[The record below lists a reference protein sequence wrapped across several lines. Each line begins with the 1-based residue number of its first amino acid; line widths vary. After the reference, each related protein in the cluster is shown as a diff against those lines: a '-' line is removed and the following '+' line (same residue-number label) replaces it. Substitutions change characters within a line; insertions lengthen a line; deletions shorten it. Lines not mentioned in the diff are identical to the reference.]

1 MSENKVW
8 FSHGEEIYEVKKGWF
23 LKKGG
28 FAWTGKTKIW
38 NWDNCTVGLAKPR
51 SDRTLIIVRSDTNK
65 NSKFMGDRPV
75 KIRFMLGFEVKEIV
89 SGPVFEKP
97 VKRGDKCIKGE
108 WDGSK
113 GRYVIRLRGS
123 PTGDEFDWSDDYWI
137 WVYDDDLSGMKNI
150 DALHRQIEANL
161 SSKITSDNVFK
172 VDSAPINNDD
182 VVPVIYQPAVDSLKN
197 FIREINCKRQQINGV
212 DYIEVTLIFENER
225 LQKSDDF
232 DKTYKFARKDLLF
245 GREKDIERFKIILK
259 EGKPDHLLF
268 PGIYSK
274 EMENGV
280 CRERDILFDST
291 HGDTTKNPD
300 NTPKRPIKYFFAD
313 VNHPVIFVNTS
324 NHAMAGDDANHR
336 LWKWEYIPWEENGA
350 AVYRGDSSLADVE
363 KRFPEPPLWG
373 VPKWIFGLANRL
385 RQKNRAPCDSEL

>member
-1 MSENKVW
+1 MSKNKVW
-8 FSHGEEIYEVKKGWF
+8 FSHGEEIYEVKKGGF

-38 NWDNCTVGLAKPR
+38 NWDNCTVGLAKPT
-51 SDRTLIIVRSDTNK
+51 SDRTLIIVRSVANK

-75 KIRFMLGFEVKEIV
+75 KVSFMLGFEIKRIV
-89 SGPVFEKP
+89 SGPGFEKP
-97 VKRGDKCIKGE
+97 DKGIGTLKKGV
-108 WDGSK
+108 WNGSK

-123 PTGDEFDWSDDYWI
+123 PAGDGFDWSDDYWI

-150 DALHRQIEANL
+150 DALHRQIEDNL
-161 SSKITSDNVFK
+161 SSKITSDNIFRVG
-172 VDSAPINNDD
+172 DASANEEI
-182 VVPVIYQPAVDSLKN
+182 VPVIYQPAVDSLKN
-197 FIREINCKRQQINGV
+197 FIREINCKRQQKNGV
-212 DYIEVTLIFENER
+212 EEVEVTLIFENER

-259 EGKPDHLLF
+259 DGKPDHLLF

-274 EMENGV
+274 EVENGV

-300 NTPKRPIKYFFAD
+300 NTPKRPIEYFFAD
-313 VNHPVIFVNTS
+313 VNHPVVFVNTS

-336 LWKWEYIPWEENGA
+336 LWKWEYIPWEEDGA
-350 AVYRGDSSLADVE
+350 AVYHGNISLEDVE
-363 KRFPEPPLWG
+363 ARFPEPPLLG
-373 VPKWIFGLANRL
+373 IPKWIFDRVNRL
-385 RQKNRAPCDSEL
+385 RQKNRASCDSEL